1 MTYENKLGSALGHP
15 HRAHHEGGDVIAHAL
30 LLAARRLR
38 RVVLRP
44 LDRSA
49 MHHRAAFPLAVMR
62 LGLMRRVRLA
72 PRVATM
78 LIPPFGAIAVL
89 GCCAPLRLGR
99 LGLNGLSMFLSMT
112 VLRARWS

>member
-1 MTYENKLGSALGHP
+1 M
-15 HRAHHEGGDVIAHAL
+15 IAHAL

-38 RVVLRP
+38 RVALLP

-49 MHHRAAFPLAVMR
+49 MHHGAAFPLAVMR
-62 LGLMRRVRLA
+62 LRLMRLVRLV

-89 GCCAPLRLGR
+89 GDCAALRLGR
-99 LGLNGLSMFLSMT
+99 LGLNGLNMFPSLT
-112 VLRARWS
+112 VLRARRS